1 LEFIYFIPEMW
12 RIKKVTLN
20 FEIHNTIR
28 ENYYYQNIIL
38 ANSPP
43 KRDTSDKTLA
53 EENLVNLVT
62 VLTIDL
68 QAVKISP
75 SIQANA

>member
-1 LEFIYFIPEMW
+1 VED
-12 RIKKVTLN
+12 KKVTLN
-20 FEIHNTIR
+20 FEIQNTIR
-28 ENYYYQNIIL
+28 ENYIKISFLRIL
-38 ANSPP
+38 HQ

-75 SIQANA
+75 PIQANA